1 VASAGDL
8 AARVR
13 AQRCSPG
20 CAADD
25 IWRIANFTVP
35 GEACAINGKNFR
47 AIIDAIGTHVL
58 RE

>member
-1 VASAGDL
+1 LPPAF
-8 AARVR
+8 

-25 IWRIANFTVP
+25 IWRIAKFTVP
-35 GEACAINGKNFR
+35 GEARAINGENFR

-58 RE
+58 GE